1 MKAKCRIIAVITTL
15 VLAIGMFGFGE
26 VSVSAEEDYTPIL
39 KVKKIN
45 DGTGVKITISNIYMD
60 KYYGYYVYVSSA
72 DMYKGYES
80 VSGDTCIKGLYEED
94 IKKNNT
100 FSFKVDGM
108 QPGTYYFRVETSG
121 WGDSKRISKA
131 KKVKIAKVNTTDKPI
146 PENVD
151 LASIEKGDTFF
162 MGYYEQNGDMTDG
175 REPIEWIVLSKT
187 DSKALIISKYVLDIL
202 PYNITEDKNTTWE
215 SCTIRQW
222 LNKVFYK
229 EAFSKSEK
237 SKILKSKLK
246 TSGTEYGAGG
256 CTTKDKVFLLS
267 YEEATSTKLFKDKS
281 YRRVRMTPYCGC
293 RGASETDIS
302 GWLEDSSTDAV
313 MSICWLLRGTRGYPW
328 EACTV
333 HQSGEV
339 INVGD
344 CFVDHSYGIRPA
356 MYIKIK

>member
-1 MKAKCRIIAVITTL
+1 MKAKFRIIAIIATIA
-15 VLAIGMFGFGE
+15 LAIGMFGFGE

-45 DGTGVKITISNIYMD
+45 NGTGVKVTISNIYLD

-80 VSGDTCIKGLYEED
+80 DSGDTCLNGLYEED

-108 QPGTYYFRVETSG
+108 LPGTYYFRVETSG
-121 WGDSKRISKA
+121 WGDSKRISKT
-131 KKVKIAKVNTTDKPI
+131 KKVKIAKVNATDKPI
-146 PENVD
+146 SENVD
-151 LASIEKGDTFF
+151 LASLEKGDTFF

-175 REPIEWIVLSKT
+175 REPIEWVVLSKT
-187 DSKALIISKYVLDIL
+187 DSKVLVISKYVLDTL
-202 PYNITEDKNTTWE
+202 PYNITEDKGLTWE
-215 SCTIRQW
+215 TCSIRKW
-222 LNKVFYK
+222 LNKEFYK
-229 EAFSKSEK
+229 SSFSKSEK
-237 SKILKSKLK
+237 SLIIKSKIK
-246 TSGTEYGAGG
+246 TLGTEYGAEG

-267 YEEATSTKLFKDKS
+267 YEEATSTKLFKDRS
-281 YRRVRMTPYCGC
+281 FRRARITHYCEC

-302 GWLEDSSTDAV
+302 NWLEDSSSDEV
-313 MSICWLLRGTRGYPW
+313 MSCCWLLRGTQGYPW

-333 HQSGEV
+333 HQGGDV

-344 CFVDHSYGIRPA
+344 CFVDNSYGIRPA